1 MTVNATY
8 SLASSCLS
16 SYGAN
21 KYVSNGGKKTEKS
34 ISLLDQVIQ
43 NLSSKSNGFPILIV
57 SDTIESFL
65 KTIFEKYT
73 EITDK
78 ISEKKEV
85 NGINFSV
92 SKSELTLNKFY
103 DLHKH
108 LEEELSKSRKNE
120 EKIIELSAQMKRCLS
135 NVNTCQ
141 LNIRDSLFETRK
153 DILETNEFI
162 QNLQLKANELKDL
175 KNNLPGKIHL
185 DASTLIQLNDLIDSQ
200 IQTID
205 QIFPRILESHLKGQ
219 STLMAL
225 AESQIPALLRTRS
238 MAAGLEA
245 EWLVELGVLR
255 LKSDSMNDNETSGN
269 KSTKSTLTEMKS
281 ELAQRFQNQIKES
294 ELSPFGKK
302 IISELNEK
310 SMLDIFIDSVNRR
323 YTAPNTFDRNDS
335 VYLTAKDL
343 EHITNYILYQKGP
356 GHLYK
361 KADFFFI
368 ETSDGKRVSNLIP
381 YTDIH
386 AVVNETRFTLDFYLL
401 FLLSRNLDKFKFDS
415 MNAWFKEIMEKY
427 LSDRESEL
435 KKYGIKSY
443 FSALAIGA
451 DSKKINQVKIA
462 IEDAKMVLRLLG
474 ERINS
479 SVLNDFNGK
488 LLTLSGWT
496 GRTFAPT
503 EFFIH
508 SP

>member
-1 MTVNATY
+1 MAVNASY
-8 SLASSCLS
+8 SFASSCLS

-21 KYVSNGGKKTEKS
+21 KYVSNEAIGNAKP

-43 NLSSKSNGFPILIV
+43 NLSSNSNGFPILIV
-57 SDTIESFL
+57 SDTIDSFL
-65 KTIFEKYT
+65 ETIFEKYT

-78 ISEKKEV
+78 ISEKKEL

-92 SKSELTLNKFY
+92 STAESTINKFY
-103 DLHKH
+103 DLHRN
-108 LEEELSKSRKNE
+108 LEVELSKSKKNE
-120 EKIIELSAQMKRCLS
+120 EKIKELSAQMKRCLS
-135 NVNTCQ
+135 NVSICQ
-141 LNIRDSLFETRK
+141 SNIRDSLIETRK

-175 KNNLPGKIHL
+175 KNNLPGRIHL
-185 DASTLIQLNDLIDSQ
+185 DASTLSQLNDLIDSQ

-225 AESQIPALLRTRS
+225 AESQIPALLKTKS

-245 EWLVELGVLR
+245 ERLVELGVLR
-255 LKSDSMNDNETSGN
+255 LKSDSMNDNEISGN
-269 KSTKSTLTEMKS
+269 KSTKSTLIEMKS

-294 ELSPFGKK
+294 EVSPFGKK

-310 SMLDIFIDSVNRR
+310 SILDVFIDAVNRR
-323 YTAPNTFDRNDS
+323 NTAPNTFDRSED

-343 EHITNYILYQKGP
+343 ELITNHILYQKGP

-361 KADFFFI
+361 RADFFVI
-368 ETSDGKRVSNLIP
+368 ETSDGKRVASLIP
-381 YTDIH
+381 HVDIG
-386 AVVNETRFTLDFYLL
+386 TKRFTLDFYLL
-401 FLLSRNLDKFKFDS
+401 FLFSRNLDKFKFDS

-443 FSALAIGA
+443 FSALAVGA
-451 DSKKINQVKIA
+451 DAKKINQVKIE
-462 IEDAKMVLRLLG
+462 IKDAKMVLRLLG
-474 ERINS
+474 ETIDS
-479 SVLNDFNGK
+479 SVLNYFNGK

-496 GRTFAPT
+496 DRKFAPT